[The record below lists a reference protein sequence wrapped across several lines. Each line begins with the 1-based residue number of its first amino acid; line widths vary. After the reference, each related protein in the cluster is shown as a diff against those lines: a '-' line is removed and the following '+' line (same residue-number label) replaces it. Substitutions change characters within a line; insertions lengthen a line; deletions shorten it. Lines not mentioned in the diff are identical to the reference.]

1 MKTNERKP
9 MTISEQRRR
18 SLGDKKAG
26 QLLLLLLL
34 FERYRKR
41 KAGEEFQCS
50 FYFLVP
56 PSTSIYSHLKET
68 G

>member
-26 QLLLLLLL
+26 QLLLLL
-34 FERYRKR
+34 FERCRKR
-41 KAGEEFQCS
+41 KAGEQIQCS

>member
-26 QLLLLLLL
+26 QLLLLLL

-41 KAGEEFQCS
+41 KAGEQIQCS

>member
-1 MKTNERKP
+1 

-26 QLLLLLLL
+26 QLLLLL